1 MNSIFEGIVTIVLAI
16 VTVALVATL
25 VSRNARTPEV
35 AQSFFSGIGNTLG
48 AAMSPVTGA
57 NISYN
62 MGYPGGGMSSMPNIG
77 AIFGGAFGS

>member
-1 MNSIFEGIVTIVLAI
+1 MNSFFEGLITIVLAI
-16 VTVALVATL
+16 VTVAMVAVL

-62 MGYPGGGMSSMPNIG
+62 MSYPGNSSFTPNLSS
-77 AIFGGAFGS
+77 FLGGAFGS

>member
-1 MNSIFEGIVTIVLAI
+1 MNSFLEGLVTIILAI
-16 VTVALVATL
+16 VTVALVAVL
-25 VSRNARTPEV
+25 VSKNAQTPQV

-62 MGYPGGGMSSMPNIG
+62 MSYPGSGFTMPSLPT
-77 AIFGGAFGS
+77 FGG